1 MRLRSDL
8 HYLTGVYALDAID
21 DAAER
26 TRFEHHMRRCQ
37 QCATEVRG
45 MSETATRLAFAASR
59 LAPQQLRARVLT
71 AVSHTRQLPPRV
83 DDHRSS
89 ARPRPVPRPRLAW
102 VAAAA
107 CLVVA
112 IALAITLVNA
122 ERQLHRSSVAERR
135 LERVRVR
142 EEKIAALLTAPDTRA
157 ITHRTATGLVTTVVF
172 SLQRHTMLVS
182 PTKLPPLPAGK
193 IYQLWLIGPPQTR
206 SAGLLPAGKYH
217 GLAPVLVT
225 GVVKGDIFGM
235 TVKARRNKEADHDT
249 AGAAGPDPL
258 TAENLPG
265 ISGPTNPRCRVE
277 RMQRVITHQPARSGA
292 LMPDRHR

>member
-1 MRLRSDL
+1 MVRLRSDL

-21 DAAER
+21 DPAER
-26 TRFEHHMRRCQ
+26 TRFEHHLRRCQ

-59 LAPQQLRARVLT
+59 LAPPQLRGRVLT
-71 AVSHTRQLPPRV
+71 AVARTRQLPPRV

-122 ERQLHRSSVAERR
+122 ERQLHRSRTAESR
-135 LERVRVR
+135 LEQVRAR
-142 EEKIAALLTAPDTRA
+142 EQKIAALLTAPDTRA
-157 ITHRTATGLVTTVVF
+157 ITHRTPSGLVTTVVF

-193 IYQLWLIGPPQTR
+193 IYQLWLIGKTQTR
-206 SAGLLPAGKYH
+206 SAGLLPAARFRS
-217 GLAPVLVT
+217 LPTVLVSD
-225 GVVKGDIFGM
+225 V
-235 TVKARRNKEADHDT
+235 T
-249 AGAAGPDPL
+249 AGDTFGLTVEPAGGTRQPTTTPL
-258 TAENLPG
+258 VLLPL
-265 ISGPTNPRCRVE
+265 R
-277 RMQRVITHQPARSGA
+277 A
-292 LMPDRHR
+292 